1 MKSVVVDT
9 NVVLSF
15 VTDRDP
21 RQQRAAARLF
31 EDAAKGTLALVLPQV
46 VLVEIVY
53 VLENLYRAPPE
64 QVAGVIE
71 DLLAMPRLAAE
82 NEVSWTAVL
91 ALWPERVRDFADAVL
106 VAVAKAGGQ
115 ALASFDRRLTRG
127 LRRFGISSHPLR

>member
-31 EDAAKGTLALVLPQV
+31 ESAASGELRLVLPQV

-53 VLENLYRAPPE
+53 VLENLYGRPAAE
-64 QVAGVIE
+64 AAGVIR
-71 DLLAMPRLAAE
+71 DLLSMPHVAAE
-82 NEVSWTAVL
+82 NEVAWRTVL
-91 ALWPERVRDFADAVL
+91 ALWPRRVKDFADGVL
-106 VAVAKAGGQ
+106 VAVAKAGGH
-115 ALASFDRRLTRG
+115 ALASFDRRLTG
-127 LRRFGISSHPLR
+127 SLRRLAVTPHPLR